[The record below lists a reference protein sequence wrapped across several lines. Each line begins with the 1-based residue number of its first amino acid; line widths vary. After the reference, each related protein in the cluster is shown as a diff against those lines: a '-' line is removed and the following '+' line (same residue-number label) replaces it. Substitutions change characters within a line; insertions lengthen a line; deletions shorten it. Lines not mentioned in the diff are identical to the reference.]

1 MSATKRKPIQTQSR
15 IGKMKSQVATGFD
28 ITAGLSRAITAKE
41 LKLLYNNGK
50 PLAIF
55 LYKPQPR
62 PKNVNRRTKS
72 KS

>member
-1 MSATKRKPIQTQSR
+1 
-15 IGKMKSQVATGFD
+15 MKSQVATGFD